1 MTRRRRLL
9 HTFARDDG
17 QAFVEFAL
25 ALPILVAI
33 LLGIVQFGII
43 FNNYETMTDAARVG
57 ARNGGA
63 TGRFIG
69 DNGASAIAAARAAAS
84 TLTQSKLGVT
94 VSSCAPGTYPCA
106 TQDWSTPGNEVTVKL
121 TYPYSIKIL
130 DWAVASGTLTTIT
143 KERLE

>member
-1 MTRRRRLL
+1 MTRRLPNLR
-9 HTFARDDG
+9 RDDG

-25 ALPILVAI
+25 VLPILVAL

-57 ARNGGA
+57 ARKAA

-69 DNGASAIAAARAAAS
+69 DNGASGATAARSAAS
-84 TLTQSKLGVT
+84 DLKQSDLGVD
-94 VSSCAPGTYPCA
+94 VQSCTPGTYPCSSSPG
-106 TQDWSTPGNEVTVKL
+106 QDWSTPGNEVTVKV
-121 TYPYSIKIL
+121 TYPYDIKIL
-130 DWAVASGTLTTIT
+130 DIVVASGTITTVT

>member
-1 MTRRRRLL
+1 MRRIRLL
-9 HTFARDDG
+9 AREDG

-25 ALPILVAI
+25 VLPILVAL

-57 ARNGGA
+57 ARQGGA

-69 DNGASAIAAARAAAS
+69 DNGASAVAAARAAATNLS
-84 TLTQSKLGVT
+84 QSKLGVT

-106 TQDWSTPGNEVTVKL
+106 TQDWTTPGNEVTMKL
-121 TYPYSIKIL
+121 TYPYSLNIL
-130 DWAVASGTLTTIT
+130 GVVVASGNITTVT

>member
-1 MTRRRRLL
+1 MRRVRLL
-9 HTFARDDG
+9 AREEG

-25 ALPILVAI
+25 VLPILVAL

-57 ARNGGA
+57 ARQGGA

-69 DNGASAIAAARAAAS
+69 DNGASAVTAARAAATNLS
-84 TLTQSKLGVT
+84 QSKLGVT

-106 TQDWSTPGNEVTVKL
+106 TQDWTTPGNEVTVKL
-121 TYPYSIKIL
+121 TYPYSLNIL
-130 DWAVASGTLTTIT
+130 GVVVASGNITTVT

>member
-1 MTRRRRLL
+1 MRRVRLL
-9 HTFARDDG
+9 AREEG

-25 ALPILVAI
+25 VLPILVAL

-57 ARNGGA
+57 ARQGGA

-69 DNGASAIAAARAAAS
+69 DNGASAVTAARAAATNLS
-84 TLTQSKLGVT
+84 QAKLGVA

-106 TQDWSTPGNEVTVKL
+106 TQDWTTPGNEVTMKL
-121 TYPYSIKIL
+121 TYPYSINIL
-130 DWAVASGTLTTIT
+130 GVVVASGNITTVT

>member
-1 MTRRRRLL
+1 MRRLQAL
-9 HTFARDDG
+9 RRDDG

-25 ALPILVAI
+25 VLPIIIAL

-57 ARNGGA
+57 ARKAA

-69 DNGASAIAAARAAAS
+69 DNGASAVTTTRSAAS
-84 TLTQSKLGVT
+84 DLKQSDLGVD
-94 VSSCAPGTYPCA
+94 VQSCVPGTYPCTG
-106 TQDWSTPGNEVTVKL
+106 TQDWSTPGNEVTVKV
-121 TYPYSIKIL
+121 TYPYDLKIL
-130 DWAVASGTLTTIT
+130 DWVVTSGTITTVT